1 MFNPGWP
8 EARISSSFCTPH
20 IIMYKPTG
28 DVSPPGEVTCVSQRR
43 SRHIDLNG
51 NDFEVPAFT
60 MTDVRNAI
68 PKHCFYRS
76 TTRGLAYVLR
86 DLYYLGLTTYCILTY
101 TPLLANRLQ
110 RLVVYAFGT
119 ALSGVI
125 MTGIWILA
133 HECGHGAFSER
144 KLVNN
149 LVGLFLHSFLL
160 VPYHSWRICHSQH
173 HKSTSNLEKDN
184 VFVPYTRDA
193 WVKHN
198 YGHDSDPHSIRFAH
212 LTEDSPILTLYYC
225 LLHQILG
232 WPAYMLVNM
241 SGQQA
246 KRGFPY
252 GSHFY
257 FGAQSTLFKEQELPM
272 VLLSDLGVIA
282 MLSLLALCSYMYGWW
297 SVVVFYLIPYLWL
310 NHWVVLIT
318 YLQHTDAR
326 LPHYGNAQWTFARGA
341 AATIDRD
348 FGFIDTHFFHNI
360 VSTHVCHHMASEI
373 PFYHA
378 KEATVAIRKVM
389 GRHYHV
395 DNDTPLLKAFW
406 ITQRDCQ
413 FVEETHGADGSG
425 VFLYR
430 NLHGRGASLR
440 NLS

>member
-1 MFNPGWP
+1 
-8 EARISSSFCTPH
+8 
-20 IIMYKPTG
+20 MYKPTG

-110 RLVVYAFGT
+110 RLVVYGFGT

-297 SVVVFYLIPYLWL
+297 SVV
-310 NHWVVLIT
+310 
-318 YLQHTDAR
+318 
-326 LPHYGNAQWTFARGA
+326 
-341 AATIDRD
+341 
-348 FGFIDTHFFHNI
+348 
-360 VSTHVCHHMASEI
+360 SSEI

-430 NLHGRGASLR
+430 NLYGRGASLR